1 MGSTPELLPAD
12 TFDGYELG
20 DINGTGLAGQVWNAR
35 HAESG
40 ADVAVEVIGAPLG
53 ADSEFRQRL
62 SAEVDRATVLD
73 HPTIASV
80 YEVLAS
86 GERIGVVTDSLA
98 SARTDALRSDD
109 GLPLAAALFIAEA
122 VLLAMSAAHR
132 AGVVHGAIEPRV
144 ISVQGTRV
152 RIGGFGVGRALR
164 PQVPADPSSDTR
176 AVARLVVDLTAGSA
190 AARYASLP
198 RHVRVV
204 LARAAAAK
212 RERHYRTAAG
222 MRSAL
227 VNAARNDLGEDW
239 REIAATQLK
248 KLSTATVA
256 DASLE
261 APATAAT
268 EISARTPAPA
278 AAAEQ
283 ETSAQTSAPATPAT
297 HETSERTSA
306 PATDAGE
313 ESSAPDAP
321 VTRDVSV
328 ETTSASLIPVIRAA
342 PSELALRR
350 TTPARSLRRAVAG
363 LALVVLALVV
373 GVAGGAVANALR
385 GSSSATAAS
394 LTVGR
399 PVSLQVQPAQGS
411 CNSTFVAKATGPVQG
426 SGTLQYRWAR
436 SDGEQSASSA
446 LSVSARDGSFL
457 ITQHWQ
463 LSGPVSHPS
472 ITFQLLSPVAMTVT
486 RTLQYACP

>member
-53 ADSEFRQRL
+53 ADSGFRQRL

-98 SARTDALRSDD
+98 SARTDALRRDD
-109 GLPLAAALFIAEA
+109 GFPLPAALFIAEA

-144 ISVQGTRV
+144 ISVQGTHV

-164 PQVPADPSSDTR
+164 PEVPAEPSSDTR
-176 AVARLVVDLTAGSA
+176 AVARLVIDLTAGSA

-239 REIAATQLK
+239 RKTAAAQLKALSSAAVSDPSSTLPTDATQK
-248 KLSTATVA
+248 
-256 DASLE
+256 
-261 APATAAT
+261 
-268 EISARTPAPA
+268 
-278 AAAEQ
+278 
-283 ETSAQTSAPATPAT
+283 TSAQTSAPSTPAS
-297 HETSERTSA
+297 EKTSEPSSARDA
-306 PATDAGE
+306 PATRDPSTQAT
-313 ESSAPDAP
+313 SVP
-321 VTRDVSV
+321 VT
-328 ETTSASLIPVIRAA
+328 PVIRAA
-342 PSELALRR
+342 PGELARRR
-350 TTPARSLRRAVAG
+350 TTPTRSLRRAVVG
-363 LALVVLALVV
+363 LALVALALVA
-373 GVAGGAVANALR
+373 GVAGGAVATAVR

-399 PVSLQVQPAQGS
+399 PVLLQVEPAQGS

-457 ITQHWQ
+457 ITQYWQ
-463 LSGPVSHPS
+463 LSGQVTHPS

-486 RTLQYACP
+486 RPLQYTCP

>member
-40 ADVAVEVIGAPLG
+40 ADVAVEVIGAPLC
-53 ADSEFRQRL
+53 ADSEFRRRL

-98 SARTDALRSDD
+98 SARTDALRRDD
-109 GLPLAAALFIAEA
+109 GLPLPAALFIAET
-122 VLLAMSAAHR
+122 VLLAISAAHR

-144 ISVQGTRV
+144 ISVQGTHIRV
-152 RIGGFGVGRALR
+152 GGFAVGRALR

-227 VNAARNDLGEDW
+227 VTAARSDLGEDW
-239 REIAATQLK
+239 RETAAAQLK
-248 KLSTATVA
+248 ALSTAAVA
-256 DASLE
+256 DASFS

-268 EISARTPAPA
+268 
-278 AAAEQ
+278 Q
-283 ETSAQTSAPATPAT
+283 ETSAQTSAPDGQTTPV
-297 HETSERTSA
+297 
-306 PATDAGE
+306 
-313 ESSAPDAP
+313 P
-321 VTRDVSV
+321 VT
-328 ETTSASLIPVIRAA
+328 PVIRAA
-342 PSELALRR
+342 PGELARRR
-350 TTPARSLRRAVAG
+350 TTPARFVRRALAG
-363 LALVVLALVV
+363 LALVVLALVA
-373 GVAGGAVANALR
+373 GVAAGAVAHALR
-385 GSSSATAAS
+385 GSSPVTAGS
-394 LTVGR
+394 LSVGR
-399 PVSLQVQPAQGS
+399 PVSLQVEPAQGS
-411 CNSTFVAKATGPVQG
+411 CNSTFVARATGPVRG

-446 LSVSARDGSFL
+446 LSVSPHDGSFL

-463 LSGPVSHPS
+463 LSGQVSHPS

-486 RTLQYACP
+486 RPLQYACP